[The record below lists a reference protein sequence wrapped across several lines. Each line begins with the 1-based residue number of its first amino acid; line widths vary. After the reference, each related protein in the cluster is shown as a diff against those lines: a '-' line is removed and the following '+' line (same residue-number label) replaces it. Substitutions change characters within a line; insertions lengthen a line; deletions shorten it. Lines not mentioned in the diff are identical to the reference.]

1 MCVCV
6 LVNRAVLG
14 FDFFFGSSFQ
24 GVRKTKEEEDEEEEK
39 EETKEEEEEDFDSFF
54 SFPIDRTIGH
64 QVPGK
69 NPVNPE
75 PAPPPTPSGQPGC
88 GFYQVLPS
96 FYRVFPSHRGFYLV
110 LPGFPWMLTSF
121 SGVFCGFDQD

>member
-39 EETKEEEEEDFDSFF
+39 EETKEEEEEEEEEDFDSFF
-54 SFPIDRTIGH
+54 FFPYRPNH
-64 QVPGK
+64 R
-69 NPVNPE
+69 
-75 PAPPPTPSGQPGC
+75 PSGP
-88 GFYQVLPS
+88 
-96 FYRVFPSHRGFYLV
+96 R
-110 LPGFPWMLTSF
+110 
-121 SGVFCGFDQD
+121 